1 MPLGIKGALIG
12 VLLAVSILQWGF
24 LGLLLI
30 VLLSV
35 AGFVIER
42 WLLSNKDVLLAWLRQ
57 AEQQLKNK
65 S

>member
-24 LGLLLI
+24 LGVLLI
-30 VLLSV
+30 VLLAV
-35 AGFVIER
+35 AGFLIER
-42 WLLSNKDVLLAWLRQ
+42 WLLSNKDELLAWLRQ
-57 AEQQLKNK
+57 GAQQLKNK

>member
-30 VLLSV
+30 VLLTV

-42 WLLSNKDVLLAWLRQ
+42 WLLSNKDVLFAWLRQ
-57 AEQQLKNK
+57 GEQRLKNK

>member
-30 VLLSV
+30 VLLAVS
-35 AGFVIER
+35 GFVIER

-57 AEQQLKNK
+57 GEQRLKNK

>member
-1 MPLGIKGALIG
+1 MSLGIKGALIG

-30 VLLSV
+30 VLLAV

>member
-30 VLLSV
+30 VLLAV

-57 AEQQLKNK
+57 GEQRLKNK

>member
-30 VLLSV
+30 VLLTV

>member
-30 VLLSV
+30 VLLTV

-57 AEQQLKNK
+57 GEQRLKNK

>member
-30 VLLSV
+30 VLLAV

-42 WLLSNKDVLLAWLRQ
+42 WLLSNKDGLLAWLRQ
-57 AEQQLKNK
+57 GEQRLKNK

>member
-1 MPLGIKGALIG
+1 MSLGIKGALIG

-30 VLLSV
+30 VLLTV

>member
-1 MPLGIKGALIG
+1 MSLGIKGALIG
-12 VLLAVSILQWGF
+12 ALLAVSILQWGF

-30 VLLSV
+30 VLLTV

>member
-30 VLLSV
+30 VLLAV

-42 WLLSNKDVLLAWLRQ
+42 WLLSNKDVLLVWLRQ
-57 AEQQLKNK
+57 GEQRLKNK

>member
-1 MPLGIKGALIG
+1 MPRGIKGALIG

-30 VLLSV
+30 VLLTV

-57 AEQQLKNK
+57 GEQRLKNK

>member
-1 MPLGIKGALIG
+1 MSLGIKGALIG
-12 VLLAVSILQWGF
+12 ALLAVSILQWGF

-30 VLLSV
+30 VLLAV

-57 AEQQLKNK
+57 GEQRLKNK

>member
-1 MPLGIKGALIG
+1 MPLGIKGVLIG

-30 VLLSV
+30 VLLAV

-57 AEQQLKNK
+57 GEQRLKNK